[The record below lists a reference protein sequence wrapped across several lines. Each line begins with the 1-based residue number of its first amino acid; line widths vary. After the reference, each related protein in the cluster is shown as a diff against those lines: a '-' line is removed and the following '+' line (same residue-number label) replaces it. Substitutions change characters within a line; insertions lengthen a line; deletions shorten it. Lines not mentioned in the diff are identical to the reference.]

1 MAVLRED
8 EILNLV
14 SIILINGILFED
26 AAEVYALKCPV
37 RLSVLGSAMANAT
50 VGFLKKTFVLIIR

>member
-1 MAVLRED
+1 MTVLLDD
-8 EILNLV
+8 ELLNLV
-14 SIILINGILFED
+14 NIIIVNSILFED
-26 AAEVYALKCPV
+26 ATEVYALKCPV